1 MKKTMLMF
9 FTVAITLTLSASAFA
24 QLSLPVTISGSD
36 FNNSALVGSANGTY
50 VSGSPSYMQ
59 LAFTAAGDD
68 AVVGAKGSFGALTG
82 LGMSFDYSNLSGG
95 NGDLPYAAFG
105 LSENSQ
111 WNLSAQEFL
120 VIAVAGNQLND
131 STLVHVVNNNTGA
144 DYIPL
149 SGAITLGQ
157 LEGETYSDSVSFGN
171 MQVMRAYAYIGA
183 WPSVGNTSVDINSI
197 TVVPEPSTIGLVVV
211 GLLAALAIRR
221 RKA

>member
-1 MKKTMLMF
+1 MKKTMQMF
-9 FTVAITLTLSASAFA
+9 FTVAITLTLSASAFG
-24 QLSLPVTISGSD
+24 QLTLPVTISGSD

-50 VSGSPSYMQ
+50 VSGSPSHMQ

-95 NGDLPYAAFG
+95 NG
-105 LSENSQ
+105 
-111 WNLSAQEFL
+111 EFL
-120 VIAVAGNQLND
+120 VIAVAGNQINN